1 MTIIFTKCDK
11 RKKKKNGGKRPEENV
26 SDFQELISGFFQ
38 TTPPWIMT
46 SSVTH
51 QGRDEILLHMAQLRN
66 YWLKHWKNI
75 LQPHLLEST
84 RYNALFVMLVLA
96 IHKNLRLSKILIVFH
111 LFLEW
116 FLKTYS
122 RTKSQ
127 SYDFELFTIKINS
140 KWKCFSSKTLLN
152 AIWIAWSW
160 LEMKMCWL
168 NMNLE

>member
-1 MTIIFTKCDK
+1 
-11 RKKKKNGGKRPEENV
+11 
-26 SDFQELISGFFQ
+26 
-38 TTPPWIMT
+38 
-46 SSVTH
+46 
-51 QGRDEILLHMAQLRN
+51 
-66 YWLKHWKNI
+66 
-75 LQPHLLEST
+75 
-84 RYNALFVMLVLA
+84 MLVLA